1 METNNTGY
9 PIWMSG
15 SLAMRLSEP
24 LQPIQAGF
32 FMSYFHR
39 PTVNV
44 PEVRPGWQGE
54 GDAVCNAPADLVV
67 SSMMPADKNEVKA
80 KILLLQHI
88 LPANASFPS
97 LISCLH
103 PLTTPL
109 SVQPSSLTP

>member
-1 METNNTGY
+1 MGDMRVTPCLVT
-9 PIWMSG
+9 
-15 SLAMRLSEP
+15 RLSEL

-44 PEVRPGWQGE
+44 QEVRPGWKGE
-54 GDAVCNAPADLVV
+54 GDVVRNALADLVV
-67 SSMMPADKNEVKA
+67 SSTTPVDKNEVEA
-80 KILLLQHI
+80 KILLLHDI
-88 LPANASFPS
+88 LPAKASFPS

-109 SVQPSSLTP
+109 SVQPSSLIP